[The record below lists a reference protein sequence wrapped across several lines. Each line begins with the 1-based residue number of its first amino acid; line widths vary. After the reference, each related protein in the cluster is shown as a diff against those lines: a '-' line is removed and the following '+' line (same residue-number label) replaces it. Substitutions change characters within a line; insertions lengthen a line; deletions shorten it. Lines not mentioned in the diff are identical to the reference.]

1 MKSDAIVLI
10 VDDSPTNIKIVAEC
24 LKEHYRLK
32 VASSGEQCLLLAK
45 KKPQPDVILLDIE
58 MPGMNGY
65 ETCEALKK
73 DQVTENIPVVFVT
86 GRQSDKD
93 EEKGLSLGAVDY
105 ITKPIHPAIV
115 LARTK
120 TQIIIKQQ
128 RDALQKMALHDQLTG
143 LYNRHYLLDIADKKL
158 ANCARHNYDIS
169 VLMIDIDHFKKI
181 NDAHGHSMGDEVI
194 KHVATILNSQSRT
207 EDVVARFGGEE
218 FVIILD
224 HCNIDDAL
232 IKADKIRLA
241 VAETAPNNIAVTISI
256 GVANLD
262 NKQNFDSL
270 LKSSDIALYAA
281 KNNGRNRIEKFV
293 KQ

>member
-24 LKEHYRLK
+24 LKAHYRLK

-45 KKPQPDVILLDIE
+45 KMPQPDVILLDIE

-73 DQVTENIPVVFVT
+73 DHMTENIPVVFVT
-86 GRQSDKD
+86 GRQGDED

-120 TQIIIKQQ
+120 TQVIIKQQ
-128 RDALQKMALHDQLTG
+128 RDALQQMALHDQLTG
-143 LYNRHYLLDIADKKL
+143 LYNRHYLLDISNKKL
-158 ANCARHNYDIS
+158 ANCTRHNNALS

-181 NDAHGHSMGDEVI
+181 NDIHGHLVGDEVI
-194 KHVATILNSQSRT
+194 KHVATILNSQNRA

-218 FVIILD
+218 FVIVLE
-224 HCNIDDAL
+224 HCDINDAL

-241 VAETAPNNIAVTISI
+241 VAEGTPNDIAVTISI
-256 GVANLD
+256 GVAQFD

-281 KNNGRNRIEKFV
+281 KDKGRNRVEQFI

>member
-10 VDDSPTNIKIVAEC
+10 VDDSPTNIKVVAEC
-24 LKEHYRLK
+24 LKQHYRLK
-32 VASSGEQCLLLAK
+32 IASGGEQCLLLAK
-45 KKPQPDVILLDIE
+45 STPQPDVILLDIE

-65 ETCEALKK
+65 DTCKALKK
-73 DQVTENIPVVFVT
+73 NHITENIPVIFVT
-86 GRQSDKD
+86 GRQSDED

-115 LARTK
+115 LARTN

-158 ANCARHNYDIS
+158 ANCARHNYNLS
-169 VLMIDIDHFKKI
+169 VMMIDIDHFKEI
-181 NDAHGHSMGDEVI
+181 NDTHGHSIGDEVI
-194 KHVATILNSQSRT
+194 KHVANILGSQSRA

-218 FVIILD
+218 FVIILEQCD
-224 HCNIDDAL
+224 IDDAL
-232 IKADKIRLA
+232 IKANKIRVA
-241 VAETAPNNIAVTISI
+241 VAEGKPNDIEVTISI
-256 GVANLD
+256 GVAHLD
-262 NKQNFDSL
+262 NKQSFEKL

-281 KNNGRNRIEKFV
+281 KNNGRNRVEKFS

>member
-45 KKPQPDVILLDIE
+45 KMPQPDAILLDIE

-73 DQVTENIPVVFVT
+73 DHMTENIPVVFVT
-86 GRQSDKD
+86 GRQGDED

-120 TQIIIKQQ
+120 TQVIIKQQ
-128 RDALQKMALHDQLTG
+128 RDALQQMALHDQLTG
-143 LYNRHYLLDIADKKL
+143 LYNRHYLLDISNKKL
-158 ANCARHNYDIS
+158 ANSARHNNDLS

-181 NDAHGHSMGDEVI
+181 NDIHGHLIGDEVI
-194 KHVATILNSQSRT
+194 KHVATILDSQNRA

-218 FVIILD
+218 FVIVLE
-224 HCNIDDAL
+224 HCDINDAL

-241 VAETAPNNIAVTISI
+241 VAEGTPNDIAVTISI
-256 GVANLD
+256 GVAQFD

-281 KNNGRNRIEKFV
+281 KDKGRNRVEQFI